1 MQDWTET
8 TRTQQTMADQ
18 IHDKRPHLVLENT
31 SKAQPFTAPSSGGG
45 DSAVIPVQNRAQHG
59 AALRDQVLALR
70 VVAEQAV
77 LAQKEQDLQSGLGLQ
92 IQFIGQPNV
101 ALAFESLGDEH
112 SRDPC
117 KQIEVL
123 SVRSDG
129 ERTVANVFVPD
140 GKLDHFEKYIADY
153 LNAKVNKNGN
163 LIDHGSLLN
172 AIASIRSAE
181 LRALWTDD
189 PELLPQNQAEEFWW
203 EVWLP
208 VRGRRNEV
216 VADFQKLAT
225 LAECQVSD
233 HQVNFPER
241 TVVIMYGSQAKLST
255 SVMTLNCVAEL
266 RRAKDTAEFFDGLMP
281 VEQQEWAEEALA
293 RLNLPPEA
301 ESTPRVCLLDS
312 GVNRGHPLLS
322 PLIEVGDLHTVNPAW
337 GTDDTANHG
346 SGLAGL
352 AAFGDLTESL
362 SSQDPILVSHRL
374 ESVKLTPSNGA
385 NIGDAKHHGY
395 LFAEAVSRPEVS
407 APERPRVF
415 TSAVTSADARERGRP
430 SAWSATVDSLAAD
443 YGGDGQF
450 PRLFALAAGNTNN
463 PHAWSTYPDSLTT
476 NSIHDPAQA
485 WNALTVGAFTNKTL
499 ITEDDAQNFE
509 PIAPAGGL
517 SPYTTTSGDWSS
529 AWPLKPDVV
538 FEGGNV
544 GTDVIGPSGIL
555 SLQLLTTNN
564 LPATRLFTTSN
575 ATSAASALGA
585 RMAAQLMASYP
596 ALRPETIRALVVHSA
611 EWTEAMRA
619 AYLPAGALPTKSDY
633 VNLIRHCG
641 WGVPDVDRALWSAG
655 NSLTLVVEDFVHPY
669 QHVKGKGIVSRDMNL
684 HTLPWPKEAL
694 QALPPQTE
702 VELRI
707 TLSYFIEPNPSA
719 RGTASKFHYP
729 SHRLRFDVQ
738 RPLDATTDDFV
749 ARINA
754 AAAREDDG
762 DPIDAKDP
770 NWILGGLKRHRGSL
784 HQDVWRGT
792 AAELAGRGFI
802 AVYPAKGWWRTRPA
816 QERFNQPARYSL
828 IVSIR
833 TPQTDVDLYT
843 PIAQQVEAQVAAQV
857 AIAT

>member
-1 MQDWTET
+1 MP
-8 TRTQQTMADQ
+8 DQ
-18 IHDKRPHLVLENT
+18 IHDRRPHLVLENT
-31 SKAQPFTAPSSGGG
+31 SKAQPFTAASSGGG
-45 DSAVIPVQNRAQHG
+45 DAAEVPSQNRALHG
-59 AALRDQVLALR
+59 TALREQMIALR
-70 VVAEQAV
+70 PIAKQAV
-77 LAQKEQDLQSGLGLQ
+77 AIQKEQNLQSGLGLQ

-101 ALAFESLGDEH
+101 ALAFESLGNER
-112 SRDPC
+112 SRDPG

-123 SVRSDG
+123 SVRVDG
-129 ERTVANVFVPD
+129 DRTIANVFVPD
-140 GKLDHFEKYIADY
+140 GKLDHFETYITDY
-153 LNAKVNKNGN
+153 LDAKKNKNGT
-163 LIDHGSLLN
+163 LIDHGGLLN

-189 PELLPQNQAEEFWW
+189 PDVLPQNLDEQFWW

-208 VRGRRNEV
+208 VRGRRSDV
-216 VADFQKLAT
+216 VADFRKLAA

-233 HQVNFPER
+233 HQLNFPER
-241 TVVIMYGSQAKLST
+241 TIVIMYGSQAKLVN

-266 RRAKDTAEFFDGLMP
+266 RRAKDTAEFFDGMTP
-281 VEQQEWAEEALA
+281 QEQEGWAEEALA
-293 RLNLPPEA
+293 RLNLPPHTEA
-301 ESTPRVCLLDS
+301 TPRVCLLDS
-312 GVNRGHPLLS
+312 GVNRGHPLLA
-322 PLIEVGDLHTVNPAW
+322 LLMDGGDLHTVNPAW

-352 AAFGDLTESL
+352 AAFGDLTDALGSD
-362 SSQDPILVSHRL
+362 DPILVSHRL
-374 ESVKLTPSNGA
+374 ESVKLTPSQGA
-385 NIGDAKHHGY
+385 NSGDAKHHGY
-395 LFAEAVSRPEVS
+395 LFAEAVSRPEIA

-415 TSAVTSADARERGRP
+415 TSAVTSADARDRGRP
-430 SAWSATVDSLAAD
+430 SAWSAMVDSLAAD

-476 NSIHDPAQA
+476 NGIHDPGQA
-485 WNALTVGAFTNKTL
+485 WNALTVGAYTNKTQ
-499 ITEDDAQNFE
+499 ITEADAQDFE
-509 PIAPAGGL
+509 PIAAAGGL
-517 SPYTTTSGDWSS
+517 SPYTTTSGDWNSV
-529 AWPLKPDVV
+529 WPLKPDVV

-544 GTDVIGPSGIL
+544 GTDAVGPSGIS
-555 SLQLLTTNN
+555 SLHLLTTNN
-564 LPATRLFTTSN
+564 QHATRLFTTTN

-585 RMAAQLMASYP
+585 RMAAQLMAAYP
-596 ALRPETIRALVVHSA
+596 ALRPESIRALIVHSA
-611 EWTEAMRA
+611 EWTEAMRE
-619 AYLPAGALPTKSDY
+619 AYLSTHAAPTKSDY

-641 WGVPDVDRALWSAG
+641 WGVPDIDRALWSAG
-655 NSLTLVVEDFVHPY
+655 NSLTLVVEDVIHPY
-669 QHVKGKGIVSRDMNL
+669 QKVKDKGIVSRDMNL
-684 HTLPWPKEAL
+684 HSLPWPKDAL
-694 QALPPQTE
+694 QALPPATQ

-707 TLSYFIEPNPSA
+707 SLSYFIEPNPSA

-784 HQDVWRGT
+784 HQDIWQGT
-792 AAELAGRGFI
+792 AAELASRGFV

-816 QERFNQPARYSL
+816 QERYNQPARYSL

-833 TPQTDVDLYT
+833 TPEINVDLYT
-843 PIAQQVEAQVAAQV
+843 SVANQVAAQ
-857 AIAT
+857 IAAPVVVTT